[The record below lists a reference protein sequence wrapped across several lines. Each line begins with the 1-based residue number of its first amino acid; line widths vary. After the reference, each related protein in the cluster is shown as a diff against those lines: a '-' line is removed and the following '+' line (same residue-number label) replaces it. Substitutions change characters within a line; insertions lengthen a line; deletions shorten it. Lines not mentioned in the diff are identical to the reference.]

1 MSFEV
6 MSKRCYDTAMTP
18 RWCRHRPVTA
28 ALEFISWP
36 YTGSPKNLR
45 LSLMVIYVHQQKQRN
60 HLGWL
65 LQRVPALILH
75 LRLEKFM
82 NSLAD
87 SNNIPY
93 YKGKRKL
100 CKLYTNPTFDPTS
113 IWFPARYDVYSLRC
127 KPYTNHTLNYTLR
140 RFKPYTKTI
149 HESLHRHTNPTQ
161 KLYTKAYTA
170 TLHCNGTQFYLGAH
184 PGKTRSAPKKN

>member
-36 YTGSPKNLR
+36 YTGCPKNLR

-75 LRLEKFM
+75 LRLEKVM

-93 YKGKRKL
+93 YKGKKKL
-100 CKLYTNPTFDPTS
+100 CKLYTNPTFNPAHF
-113 IWFPARYDVYSLRC
+113 WFSAYYEMYSLC
-127 KPYTNHTLNYTLR
+127 SKLYTNYTLR

-149 HESLHRHTNPTQ
+149 HESLHCNPTLQ
-161 KLYTKAYTA
+161 RHAV
-170 TLHCNGTQFYLGAH
+170 YLGAH
-184 PGKTRSAPKKN
+184 PVKTRSAPS

>member
-6 MSKRCYDTAMTP
+6 MSKRCYDTAMTH

-28 ALEFISWP
+28 TLEFISWP
-36 YTGSPKNLR
+36 YTGCPKNLR

-65 LQRVPALILH
+65 MQRVPALNLH
-75 LRLEKFM
+75 LRLEKVM

-87 SNNIPY
+87 SNNIY
-93 YKGKRKL
+93 TNYKGKKKL
-100 CKLYTNPTFDPTS
+100 CKLYTNPTFNHTS

-127 KPYTNHTLNYTLR
+127 KPYTNPTLNYTLR
-140 RFKPYTKTI
+140 LFKPYTKTI
-149 HESLHRHTNPTQ
+149 HKSLHRNPTWQ
-161 KLYTKAYTA
+161 RHAVL
-170 TLHCNGTQFYLGAH
+170 L
-184 PGKTRSAPKKN
+184 RSAPRKN

>member
-6 MSKRCYDTAMTP
+6 MSKRCYDTAMMP

-36 YTGSPKNLR
+36 YIGCPKNLR
-45 LSLMVIYVHQQKQRN
+45 LSVMVIYVHQQKQRN

-65 LQRVPALILH
+65 LQRVPAIILH
-75 LRLEKFM
+75 LRLETFM

-87 SNNIPY
+87 RNNIPY
-93 YKGKRKL
+93 YKGKKKL
-100 CKLYTNPTFDPTS
+100 CKLYTNPT
-113 IWFPARYDVYSLRC
+113 
-127 KPYTNHTLNYTLR
+127 LNYTLS

-170 TLHCNGTQFYLGAH
+170 TLHCNGIQFYLGAH
-184 PGKTRSAPKKN
+184 LGKTRSAPRKNWERT

>member
-18 RWCRHRPVTA
+18 RWCRHRPITA

-36 YTGSPKNLR
+36 YTGCPKNLR
-45 LSLMVIYVHQQKQRN
+45 LSLMVIYVHQQKLRN
-60 HLGWL
+60 HLGL
-65 LQRVPALILH
+65 TPATGALILH

-93 YKGKRKL
+93 YKGKKKL
-100 CKLYTNPTFDPTS
+100 CKLYTNPTFNHAS
-113 IWFPARYDVYSLRC
+113 FWFSAHYEMYSLCC
-127 KPYTNHTLNYTLR
+127 KPYTNPTLNHTLR

-149 HESLHRHTNPTQ
+149 HESLHCNMNPTQ
-161 KLYTKAYTA
+161 KLYTKPYTA
-170 TLHCNGTQFYLGAH
+170 TLHCNGTQF
-184 PGKTRSAPKKN
+184 T